1 VKIVFVH
8 FGKEIPKYVLNN
20 IRCTTDEF
28 PDVQVVLITDA
39 KVDYIGIPLLQIF
52 PINLDNSLIAKLMV
66 LNHPK
71 NFRNGF
77 WYFTILRFFALE
89 KYMCSHPGEI
99 LHIESDVRISNDFP
113 FGKFTDQNL
122 SIAFPLVDSNRGIAS
137 TLYIRSL
144 DALQHFLAESLAIIE
159 KDFTSTDMTLLSQYQ
174 KKFPERVLILPI
186 GPVEMVTFDFPNL
199 GVIWKSGLVRNIEY
213 FGGYFDGYSFGQF
226 YFGTDPR
233 NSYGISKTR
242 SRVSSRYLSTRSKVL
257 KWGGNRCFPHVKTCT
272 SSLPLYSLHFHSKR
286 PIFFA
291 VKNLRIIY
299 FLRFGGFSPR
309 YRLSLMV
316 FLSLLSKK
324 IGLVKRVA

>member
-20 IRCTTDEF
+20 IKCASNEF
-28 PDVQVVLITDA
+28 PDMQVVLITDA
-39 KVDYIGIPLLQIF
+39 KVDSIGIPLLQVF
-52 PINLDNSLIAKLMV
+52 PIDLDNSLMSKLLV

-71 NFRNGF
+71 NFRHGF

-122 SIAFPLVDSNRGIAS
+122 SIAFPLVDSDRGIAS

-144 DALQHFLAESLAIIE
+144 EALQHFLTEISAIIE

-199 GVIWKSGLVRNIEY
+199 DVIWKSSLVRNIEY

-242 SRVSSRYLSTRSKVL
+242 SRVSSRYLSTRSKIL
-257 KWGGNRCFPHVKTCT
+257 EWSGNRGFPQVRTGI

-286 PIFFA
+286 PIFFS
-291 VKNLRIIY
+291 VKNLRVIY
-299 FLRFGGFSPR
+299 FLRFGEFSPH
-309 YRLSLMV
+309 YRLSVMV
-316 FLSLLSKK
+316 FVSLLSKK
-324 IGLVKRVA
+324 IGLFKRVA